1 MGLEFDEEKHLYTLD
16 GVELP
21 SVTEI
26 CRFLSYDTAVNAKP
40 WLRDAAA
47 DRGTRVHAWCML
59 YDYGERDLFDC
70 IEPDEIGYVKA
81 YLSFLRDYK
90 PEWELIEHSMGDRL
104 AGYAGTLD
112 RFGLVDGKKAI
123 VDLKTTSV
131 LRKVPLAAQLA
142 GYKELLYDT
151 RLEVAEAVYGLHL
164 QKDGCYQL
172 VQVAADYEAFEAC
185 LVLHNKLKRKKRV
198 KHEQ

>member
-1 MGLEFDEEKHLYTLD
+1 MALEFDEEKHLYTLD

-26 CRFLSYDTAVNAKP
+26 CRFLNYDTAVNAKP

-47 DRGTRVHAWCML
+47 ARGTRVHEWCML
-59 YDYGERDLFDC
+59 YDYDALDFSD
-70 IEPDEIGYVKA
+70 IEPCEMGYVQA
-81 YLSFLRDYK
+81 YLSFLRDYR
-90 PEWELIEHSMGDRL
+90 PQWQFIEHSIGSDRL
-104 AGYAGTLD
+104 GYAGTLD
-112 RFGLVDGKKAI
+112 RYGLIDGKTAI

-142 GYKELLYDT
+142 GYGDLLFDRYGYET
-151 RLEVAEAVYGLHL
+151 NNFYGLHL
-164 QKDGCYQL
+164 QKDGCYAL
-172 VQVAADYEAFEAC
+172 AEVEPDFETFYNCMA
-185 LVLHNKLKRKKRV
+185 LHNKLKRKKRV

>member
-1 MGLEFDEEKHLYTLD
+1 MALEFDEEKHLYMLD

-26 CRFLSYDTAVNAKP
+26 CRFLSFDTAVNAKP

-47 DRGTRVHAWCML
+47 ARGTRVHEWCML
-59 YDYGERDLFDC
+59 YDY
-70 IEPDEIGYVKA
+70 DELDFSDIGPYEMGYVQA
-81 YLSFLRDYK
+81 YLSFLRDYR
-90 PEWELIEHSMGDRL
+90 PEWELIEHPIGSDRL
-104 AGYAGTLD
+104 GYAGTLD
-112 RFGLVDGKKAI
+112 RYGVIDGKTAI

-142 GYKELLYDT
+142 GYCDLLFDWYGYETDNF
-151 RLEVAEAVYGLHL
+151 YGLHL

-172 VQVAADYEAFEAC
+172 VPVEPDFETFYIC
-185 LVLHNKLKRKKRV
+185 MKLHNKLKRKKRV